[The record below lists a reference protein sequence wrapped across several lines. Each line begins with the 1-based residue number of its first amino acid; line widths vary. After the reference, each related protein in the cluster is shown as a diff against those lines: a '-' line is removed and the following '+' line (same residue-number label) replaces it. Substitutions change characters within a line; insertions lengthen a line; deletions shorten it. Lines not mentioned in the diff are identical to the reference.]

1 MRDVERLIADG
12 EAALAELFT
21 EHRQRLERLVAFRL
35 DPRIRGRVDPADVL
49 QEAYLLIAKRLDDY
63 LASPTVSLFVWMR
76 QQTLQVLIDLQRGQF
91 RDRRSPTREVRWGK
105 SDGSSATSFSIACL
119 LVDAAQ
125 TPSQVVAQAEE
136 LEWVRKALDS
146 MNPIDREVLA
156 LRHFE
161 QLGNAHVAEILG
173 LTPTAASNRYVRAA
187 SRLGEIVAKLNRS
200 GREGNGTGD
209 FAS

>member
-1 MRDVERLIADG
+1 MREIERLIADG

-21 EHRQRLERLVAFRL
+21 VHRERLERFVAFRL
-35 DPRIRGRVDPADVL
+35 DPRIRGRVDPADVM
-49 QEAYLLIAKRLDDY
+49 QEAYIQIAKRLNDY
-63 LASPTVSLFVWMR
+63 LASPTVSPFVWMR
-76 QQTLQVLIDLQRGQF
+76 QQTHQVLIDMQRGQF
-91 RDRRSPTREVRWGK
+91 RDRRSPTREVPRGR

-119 LVDAAQ
+119 LVDAMQ

-161 QLGNAHVAEILG
+161 QLGNADVAEILG
-173 LTPTAASNRYVRAA
+173 LSPTAASNRYVRAA
-187 SRLGEIVAKLNRS
+187 SRLGEIVARLNRS
-200 GREGNGTGD
+200 GGQANPTGD
-209 FAS
+209 VAS